1 MLDDEYRDKL
11 FNLAEMIAKKLMELL
26 DMQIEQSK
34 RWSNPIKLNVDKLV
48 KD

>member
-26 DMQIEQSK
+26 DYQIEQSK
-34 RWSNPIKLNVDKLV
+34 KWSNPIKLEKEEL
-48 KD
+48 